1 MADEKQDKP
10 VEVTLSKDELEQITN
25 DIEKAKEQLVAKSAD
40 QKLDAIERAKLEA
53 KEEAKKEIEDKQKQD
68 ALVAENARLQ
78 EQLQAQQKLAEE
90 KLTDMDTKIKNM
102 IESKQVIASEDP
114 FKSTPAM
121 SDKIDQMT
129 NDEVDTLEE
138 QSAREFFGAD
148 YDNRI

>member
-1 MADEKQDKP
+1 MADEKQEKP

-25 DIEKAKEQLVAKSAD
+25 DIEKAKEQLVSKTTD

-102 IESKQVIASEDP
+102 VKSKQVIASEDP